1 MSVISNVCCNGGT
14 FEFKLKY
21 PLHWGPRR
29 QIGPDQARARA
40 RSSQTSQLLV
50 LRGFNSGRGR
60 GSASP
65 VLSPRSALGSPR
77 LRGFWVYVSEQR
89 LETRGAGHHQSWLCK
104 LLAINQTI
112 KHKASAE
119 QKWYSSDTRHDRL
132 ALWPGLCAQEYLDFG
147 DIHRLPQFKHPQLHP
162 LFVTIHNDPPPSA
175 RYWDVSRLK
184 PQRQHLSAYLL
195 GFSRT
200 FICLMW

>member
-112 KHKASAE
+112 KH
-119 QKWYSSDTRHDRL
+119 RL
-132 ALWPGLCAQEYLDFG
+132 GKN
-147 DIHRLPQFKHPQLHP
+147 DIHQTPDTIDP
-162 LFVTIHNDPPPSA
+162 LYDQVYVHRNIWILGIFIASPSLNILNCI
-175 RYWDVSRLK
+175 R
-184 PQRQHLSAYLL
+184 
-195 GFSRT
+195 
-200 FICLMW
+200 CL